1 MMNRKSIE
9 NITGLIISIIVLSM
23 CIGIKETM
31 KLLYKALTYINTM
44 LLQLENTSVL
54 SVVFKYY
61 ITFPIV
67 GIILSVIGSP
77 RGKSGHIIGK
87 VLYFVI
93 GYVICLILDLVSR
106 CIF

>member
-9 NITGLIISIIVLSM
+9 NITGLIISIAVLSM

-31 KLLYKALTYINTM
+31 KLLYKSLTYINTM
-44 LLQLENTSVL
+44 LLQIENTSIL
-54 SVVFKYY
+54 SLVFKYY

-67 GIILSVIGSP
+67 GIILSIIGSP
-77 RGKSGHIIGK
+77 KGKNGHIIGK
-87 VLYFVI
+87 ILYFIV

-106 CIF
+106 NIF